1 MSLYNNPEATAEVID
16 DEGFLHTGDLAKIDD
31 KGRVY
36 ISGRIK
42 NVIVTENG
50 KNIYPEELEYHLSLN
65 PLVNEVMVF
74 AEKNAKGETVVKC
87 SIFPDEEALKENFGE
102 KEYTDDDLQELFA
115 GVVKE
120 VNHKLPQ
127 YKHIRGFQLRKAEF
141 IKSASKKILR
151 FKDENFTD
159 GSN

>member
-1 MSLYNNPEATAEVID
+1 MS
-16 DEGFLHTGDLAKIDD
+16 
-31 KGRVY
+31 
-36 ISGRIK
+36 
-42 NVIVTENG
+42 IVA
-50 KNIYPEELEYHLSLN
+50 L
-65 PLVNEVMVF
+65 MVS
-74 AEKNAKGETVVKC
+74 AIAVAQVPSVTVENAKGETVVKC
-87 SIFPDEEALKENFGE
+87 SIFPDEEALKEHFGE

-159 GSN
+159 GTN